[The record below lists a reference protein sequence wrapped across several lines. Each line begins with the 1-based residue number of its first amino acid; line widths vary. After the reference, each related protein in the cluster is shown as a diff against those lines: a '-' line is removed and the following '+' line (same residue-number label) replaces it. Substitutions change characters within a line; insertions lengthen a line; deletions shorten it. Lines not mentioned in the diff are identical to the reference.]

1 MMAVF
6 DKTNKI
12 TVELW
17 FRFPDAPDKKP
28 ERIQDPVRNNI
39 FLYTMNNGVDA
50 ADSMT
55 IFIDGKDNNKLKC
68 APFGIYSEQESWL
81 VYEDAD
87 PIY

>member
-1 MMAVF
+1 
-6 DKTNKI
+6 
-12 TVELW
+12 
-17 FRFPDAPDKKP
+17 
-28 ERIQDPVRNNI
+28 
-39 FLYTMNNGVDA
+39 MNNGVDA